1 MYDNVYQ
8 EYINNML
15 GGTLRN
21 QSLYENMPNNTYN
34 NFQNQN
40 NTTNMELEKLYPELY
55 RLLYPM
61 IQAACMRNTKPL
73 TEETIDEMVRDIYSN
88 FSADDATILNINLT
102 NEVRS
107 NEKTNEI
114 QKNSSSKV
122 ASKSALETR
131 DSDKKE
137 TRNIRPNNFV
147 LNDLIRILLIRELLG
162 RPGNF
167 PPIRPGFPPPR
178 PGPGPGPGGR
188 PPFRPR
194 EFGFDSQDIGIYEEP
209 YMYSNF
215 NNSTIF

>member
-40 NTTNMELEKLYPELY
+40 NTTNMDLEKLYPELY
-55 RLLYPM
+55 KLLYPM
-61 IQAACMRNTKPL
+61 IQAACMRNTKPI
-73 TEETIDEMVRDIYSN
+73 TEETLDEMVRDIYSN

-107 NEKTNEI
+107 NEKTSEI
-114 QKNSSSKV
+114 QKNSTSKI
-122 ASKSALETR
+122 ASKGTLETR
-131 DSDKKE
+131 ESDKKE
-137 TRNIRPNNFV
+137 TRNTRQNNFV

-178 PGPGPGPGGR
+178 PGPGPGGR

>member
-102 NEVRS
+102 NEVRR

>member
-1 MYDNVYQ
+1 M
-8 EYINNML
+8 NNML
-15 GGTLRN
+15 GGTFRN